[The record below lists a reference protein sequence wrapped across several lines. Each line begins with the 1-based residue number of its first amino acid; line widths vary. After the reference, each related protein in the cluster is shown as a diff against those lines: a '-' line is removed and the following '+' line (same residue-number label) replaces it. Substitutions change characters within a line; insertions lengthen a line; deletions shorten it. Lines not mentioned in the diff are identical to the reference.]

1 MVINHLNFAVACH
14 STCNRQALSR
24 AAASMSRGP
33 ATTMSGGGF
42 ALATRDTIFL
52 KFNGKARAEW
62 RAPACAALIGS
73 GIGLA
78 LGATYMAGGLARTAA
93 DDARNARIAQAAA
106 GGFSEATLQAGAMD
120 PGVLRVATRHDPL
133 NAGGAAQRD
142 RQSAILAAR
151 LEKAPSAKPDIPLRG
166 VIDAALPVAAP
177 FRLAGALESSR
188 ELECLTQAVYFE
200 ARGETPAGQAAVAQ
214 VVLNR
219 VRHPSFPN
227 SVCGVVFQGAGKRVG
242 CQFSFACDGSMR
254 RGREVAAWSRARK
267 VASKALAG
275 GVMASIGDAT
285 HFHTTNVAPNWGPR
299 LVRTAEVGMHVF
311 YRLGRGGGAAPK
323 AQDRVYYASYAATP
337 APAAIEVTGDMRAAL
352 MKTERKPDAVGQAD
366 LKPELLKEADTA
378 APKLLPIAAHPVKG
392 PASRPAA
399 EAEAMVGDD

>member
-1 MVINHLNFAVACH
+1 
-14 STCNRQALSR
+14 
-24 AAASMSRGP
+24 MSRGP
-33 ATTMSGGGF
+33 ATTMSGGDL

-52 KFNGKARAEW
+52 KFNSKARADW

-78 LGATYMAGGLARTAA
+78 LGATYMVGGMARTAA
-93 DDARNARIAQAAA
+93 DDARSARIAQAAA
-106 GGFSEATLQAGAMD
+106 GGFSDAALQTDAMD
-120 PGVLRVATRHDPL
+120 PGVLRVASRHDPL
-133 NAGGAAQRD
+133 NTSGAAQRD

-151 LEKAPSAKPDIPLRG
+151 LEKVPNAAADIPLRG
-166 VIDAALPVAAP
+166 AIDADLPVAAP
-177 FRLAGALESSR
+177 FQLAGALETSR

-219 VRHPSFPN
+219 VRHPSFPK
-227 SVCGVVFQGAGKRVG
+227 SVCSVVFQGAGKRVG

-254 RGREVAAWSRARK
+254 RGREVAAWNRARK
-267 VASKALAG
+267 VASKALEG
-275 GVMASIGDAT
+275 KVMASIGDAT

-323 AQDRVYYASYAATP
+323 AEDRVYYASYAAAP
-337 APAAIEVTGDMRAAL
+337 APASIDVTGDMRAAL
-352 MKTERKPDAVGQAD
+352 MKAEGKPDAVGQAD
-366 LKPELLKEADTA
+366 PKPELVKEADAA
-378 APKLLPIAAHPVKG
+378 APKLLPIATHPAKT
-392 PASRPAA
+392 PALRPVA
-399 EAEAMVGDD
+399 EADAMVGDD

>member
-1 MVINHLNFAVACH
+1 M
-14 STCNRQALSR
+14 
-24 AAASMSRGP
+24 
-33 ATTMSGGGF
+33 
-42 ALATRDTIFL
+42 
-52 KFNGKARAEW
+52 KFNGKARADW

-78 LGATYMAGGLARTAA
+78 LGATYMAGGMARTAA
-93 DDARNARIAQAAA
+93 DDARSARIARAAE
-106 GGFSEATLQAGAMD
+106 GGFSEATLQAAVMD
-120 PGVLRVATRHDPL
+120 PGVLRVASRHDPL
-133 NAGGAAQRD
+133 NASGADQRD

-151 LEKAPSAKPDIPLRG
+151 LEKAPNTAAEIPLRG
-166 VIDAALPVAAP
+166 TINAALPAAAP
-177 FRLAGALESSR
+177 FRMAGALESSR

-219 VRHPSFPN
+219 VRHPSFPK

-254 RGREVAAWSRARK
+254 RGRETAAWSRAQR
-267 VASKALAG
+267 VASKALSG
-275 GVMASIGDAT
+275 SVMSSIGNAT

-311 YRLGRGGGAAPK
+311 YRLGRSGGAAPK

-337 APAAIEVTGDMRAAL
+337 APASIDVTSDMRAAL
-352 MKTERKPDAVGQAD
+352 MKTERKPDAIVQAD
-366 LKPELLKEADTA
+366 QKPELVKEADTA
-378 APKLLPIAAHPVKG
+378 APKLLPIAAHPAKA
-392 PASRPAA
+392 PASRPVA
-399 EAEAMVGDD
+399 EADAMVGDD

>member
-1 MVINHLNFAVACH
+1 
-14 STCNRQALSR
+14 
-24 AAASMSRGP
+24 MSRGP

-52 KFNGKARAEW
+52 NFISKARAEW

-120 PGVLRVATRHDPL
+120 PGVLRVASRHDPL
-133 NAGGAAQRD
+133 NASGAAQRD
-142 RQSAILAAR
+142 RQSAILTAR
-151 LEKAPSAKPDIPLRG
+151 LEKAPSAKTDIPLRG

-219 VRHPSFPN
+219 VRHPSFPK
-227 SVCGVVFQGAGKRVG
+227 SICGVVFQGAGKRVG

-254 RGREVAAWSRARK
+254 RGREVAAWNRARK
-267 VASKALAG
+267 VASKALSG
-275 GVMASIGDAT
+275 NVMASIGEAT

-337 APAAIEVTGDMRAAL
+337 APATIEVAGDMHTAL

-366 LKPELLKEADTA
+366 TKPELLKDADTA
-378 APKLLPIAAHPVKG
+378 APKLLPIASY
-392 PASRPAA
+392 PAKASAPRPAP

>member
-1 MVINHLNFAVACH
+1 MKLI
-14 STCNRQALSR
+14 S
-24 AAASMSRGP
+24 
-33 ATTMSGGGF
+33 
-42 ALATRDTIFL
+42 
-52 KFNGKARAEW
+52 KARAEW

-106 GGFSEATLQAGAMD
+106 GGFSEATLQAGVMD
-120 PGVLRVATRHDPL
+120 PGVLRVASRHDPL

-142 RQSAILAAR
+142 RQSAILTAR
-151 LEKAPSAKPDIPLRG
+151 LEKAPSAKTDIPLRG

-219 VRHPSFPN
+219 VRHPSFPK

-254 RGREVAAWSRARK
+254 RGREVAAWNRARK
-267 VASKALAG
+267 VASKALSG
-275 GVMASIGDAT
+275 DVMASIGDAT

-337 APAAIEVTGDMRAAL
+337 APASIEVAGDMHAAL

-366 LKPELLKEADTA
+366 LKPELLKDADTA
-378 APKLLPIAAHPVKG
+378 APKLLPIASHPAK
-392 PASRPAA
+392 ASAPRPAP

>member
-1 MVINHLNFAVACH
+1 
-14 STCNRQALSR
+14 
-24 AAASMSRGP
+24 
-33 ATTMSGGGF
+33 MSGGMI

-52 KFNGKARAEW
+52 KFASKARADW
-62 RAPACAALIGS
+62 RAPTCAALIGS
-73 GIGLA
+73 GVGLA
-78 LGATYMAGGLARTAA
+78 LGAAYMAGGMARAA
-93 DDARNARIAQAAA
+93 SDHTRAARIAEAAEGGFAEDVLLRQAAFDPGAARIARRQDPLAFA
-106 GGFSEATLQAGAMD
+106 GSSEPDRQATL
-120 PGVLRVATRHDPL
+120 V
-133 NAGGAAQRD
+133 
-142 RQSAILAAR
+142 AAR
-151 LEKAPSAKPDIPLRG
+151 LEDVSKAIPPLRVQTIG
-166 VIDAALPVAAP
+166 LPAAAP
-177 FRLAGALESSR
+177 FKLAGALESSR

-219 VRHPSFPN
+219 VRHPSFPK

-323 AQDRVYYASYAATP
+323 AQDRVYSASYAATP

-378 APKLLPIAAHPVKG
+378 APKLLPIAAHPAKG
-392 PASRPAA
+392 PASRPGA